1 MEKPGMTSDEL
12 IASVDAYFE
21 VHLDSAY
28 WVGLTSDV
36 RSAAVTMALSDI
48 LAELPWMT
56 LDDIL
61 SGSYPAKAIA
71 EQAVFLARNY
81 ESLIENKVVSSEGI
95 DGIST
100 SYSLIGNNPGM
111 SYRASMYVK
120 KARRS
125 IPARIQ
131 RG

>member
-1 MEKPGMTSDEL
+1 MTSDEL

-28 WVGLTSDV
+28 WAGLTSNV
-36 RSAAVTMALSDI
+36 RSAAVTMAMSDI
-48 LAELPWMT
+48 LSELPWMCIG
-56 LDDIL
+56 DIIP
-61 SGSYPAKAIA
+61 GSYPAMAIA

-100 SYSLIGNNPGM
+100 SYSLIGNNPGIGH
-111 SYRASMYVK
+111 RASMYVK
-120 KARRS
+120 KARGG
-125 IPARIQ
+125 IPVRIQ